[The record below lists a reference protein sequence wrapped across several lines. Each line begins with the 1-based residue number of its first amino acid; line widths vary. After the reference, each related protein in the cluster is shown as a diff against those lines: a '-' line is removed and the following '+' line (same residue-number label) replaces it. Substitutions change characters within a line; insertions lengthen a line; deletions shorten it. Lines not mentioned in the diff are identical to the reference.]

1 VSGSEA
7 EIRARLVAGRYWLV
21 RELGRGG
28 MGVVWLAEDQLVGR
42 RVAVKELR
50 PPPGMPDAE
59 REVFGRRGLQEARSA
74 ARVHHPGAVQL
85 HDVLPVSPGDD
96 AIYLIMELV
105 DGPTLA
111 EMIQR
116 NGRLPDAVVAGYGLQ
131 LLSVLEAAHALG
143 VVHRDVKPS
152 NIIIAAGDQAKLTDF
167 GIAHTAGD
175 PRLTRTGVLGTQAY
189 LAPELF
195 ESAPITPAAD
205 LWSLGATLFHAAQ
218 GSGAFERDTT
228 GATLRALLIDQVP
241 VPKCGPGLAAAIGG
255 MLQRDPARRATVG
268 QARAQLQA
276 AAAQPAAETP
286 APAGVTQAHAVT
298 ISPATR
304 FPRQDLRGTS
314 PTAPEHRWD
323 QIPTRLSPSSA
334 ASPRDVPQQ
343 PGPGRKVASHRH
355 TVASSPPGRRVTASA
370 LLGLGVILGL
380 AGLFPRYWTGL
391 TLASQ
396 LRELVRPL
404 CYIVVWAA
412 ATIGVLRGTTVA
424 RSAALLGTGLGAVL
438 FGFFFADLGYVISEH
453 LKIGAGFVLSLL
465 GWLACTAG
473 SACAL
478 TVRVTPRSGS
488 PRAGVTPLG
497 LVTVSAAIGTAVT
510 FLPPWTKV
518 TWVQHG
524 ISHTITAKGSLAMGG
539 VVAAGNV
546 LVIVALI
553 AIAIVAAVRRP
564 IRDGTVMLAGAIVP
578 MIAGAAYFLILDSVR
593 AYHQASIV
601 LSYRETPDFWIYCPL
616 LMLLITSCACMLVTL
631 LKANGDPSSASGHE
645 GMNVNDGVPLPGSFD
660 SDLRIAHDET

>member
-1 VSGSEA
+1 M
-7 EIRARLVAGRYWLV
+7 RARLVAGRYQLV

-50 PPPGMPDAE
+50 PPPGLSDAE
-59 REVFGRRGLQEARSA
+59 REVFARRGLQEARSA

-85 HDVLPVSPGDD
+85 HDVLPASPGDD

-105 DGPTLA
+105 EGRTLA
-111 EMIQR
+111 EVIQR
-116 NGRLPDAVVAGYGLQ
+116 NGRLADSVVAGYGLQ
-131 LLSVLEAAHALG
+131 VLSVLEAAHAIG
-143 VVHRDVKPS
+143 VVHRDVKPG

-241 VPKCGPGLAAAIGG
+241 VPQCGPGLAAAIGG

-268 QARAQLQA
+268 QARAQLK

-286 APAGVTQAHAVT
+286 VPTGVTQDHAVT
-298 ISPATR
+298 ISPATG
-304 FPRQDLRGTS
+304 FPRQDLQGTS
-314 PTAPEHRWD
+314 PAAPEHRWD
-323 QIPTRLSPSSA
+323 QVPTTLSPSSA
-334 ASPRDVPQQ
+334 PAPRDVPQQ
-343 PGPGRKVASHRH
+343 PGAGRKLAPHRH
-355 TVASSPPGRRVTASA
+355 TVASDPRGRRLTASA

-380 AGLFPRYWTGL
+380 AGLFPHYWTGL

-396 LRELVRPL
+396 PRELVRPL

-412 ATIGVLRGTTVA
+412 ATIGVLRGSTVA
-424 RSAALLGTGLGAVL
+424 RSAALLAAGLGAVL
-438 FGFFFADLGYVISEH
+438 FGFFLADLGYVSSGH

-473 SACAL
+473 SVCAL

-488 PRAGVTPLG
+488 PRAAVTPLG

-510 FLPPWTKV
+510 FLPSWTKV
-518 TWVQHG
+518 SWVQHG
-524 ISHTITAKGSLAMGG
+524 ISHTITSKGVLAMGG
-539 VVAAGNV
+539 VIAAGNV
-546 LVIVALI
+546 VAIVALI

-564 IRDGTVMLAGAIVP
+564 IRDGAVMLAGAIVP
-578 MIAGAAYFLILDSVR
+578 MIAGAAYFVVLDSVR
-593 AYHQASIV
+593 AYHEASIV
-601 LSYRETPDFWIYCPL
+601 VSYRETSDFAIYCL
-616 LMLLITSCACMLVTL
+616 LLIVLVASCACMLITL
-631 LKANGDPSSASGHE
+631 SKQMAMRCED
-645 GMNVNDGVPLPGSFD
+645 
-660 SDLRIAHDET
+660 R

>member
-1 VSGSEA
+1 M
-7 EIRARLVAGRYWLV
+7 RARLVAGRYQLV

-50 PPPGMPDAE
+50 PPPGLPDAE
-59 REVFGRRGLQEARSA
+59 REVFARRGLQEARSA

-85 HDVLPVSPGDD
+85 HDVLPASPGDD
-96 AIYLIMELV
+96 AIYLVMELV
-105 DGPTLA
+105 EGPTLA
-111 EMIQR
+111 EVIQR

-131 LLSVLEAAHALG
+131 VLSVLEAAHALG
-143 VVHRDVKPS
+143 LVHRDVKPG

-167 GIAHTAGD
+167 GIAHSVGD

-205 LWSLGATLFHAAQ
+205 LWSLGATLFHAAE

-241 VPKCGPGLAAAIGG
+241 VPQCGPSLAAAIGG
-255 MLQRDPARRATVG
+255 MLQRDPAHRATVG
-268 QARAQLQA
+268 RARAQLQA

-286 APAGVTQAHAVT
+286 APTGLTQDHAVT
-298 ISPATR
+298 SSPATG
-304 FPRQDLRGTS
+304 FPRHDLPGTS
-314 PTAPEHRWD
+314 PAGPEHRWD
-323 QIPTRLSPSSA
+323 QVPTTLSPSSA
-334 ASPRDVPQQ
+334 PSPQDVPQQ
-343 PGPGRKVASHRH
+343 PGAGRKVAPHRH
-355 TVASSPPGRRVTASA
+355 TAVSDPPGRRLAASA

-380 AGLFPRYWTGL
+380 AGLFPRYWSGL

-396 LRELVRPL
+396 PRELVRPL

-412 ATIGVLRGTTVA
+412 ATIGVLRGPTVA
-424 RSAALLGTGLGAVL
+424 RFAALLGAGLGVVL
-438 FGFFFADLGYVISEH
+438 FGFFFADLGYVISDH

-473 SACAL
+473 SVCAL

-488 PRAGVTPLG
+488 PRAAVTPLG
-497 LVTVSAAIGTAVT
+497 LVMVSAAIGTAIT
-510 FLPPWTKV
+510 FLPSWTKV

-524 ISHTITAKGSLAMGG
+524 TSHTITSKGVLAMGG
-539 VVAAGNV
+539 VIAAGNV
-546 LVIVALI
+546 VVIVALI

-564 IRDGTVMLAGAIVP
+564 ICDGAVMLAGAIVP

-593 AYHQASIV
+593 AYHHASIV
-601 LSYRETPDFWIYCPL
+601 VSYRESPDFWIYCL
-616 LMLLITSCACMLVTL
+616 LLIVLVASCACTL
-631 LKANGDPSSASGHE
+631 ITLSKQ
-645 GMNVNDGVPLPGSFD
+645 
-660 SDLRIAHDET
+660 IATRSKDC